1 MDKAFLILRD
11 KGETRA
17 KAAAWC
23 GRLPDGTRVTFAGPK
38 RTLPQNDR
46 MWAMLTDVSEQA
58 THHGLKLT
66 PTDWKHLF
74 TAALRRELR
83 MVPNLTGDGFVQL
96 GGRTSEMTTREMR
109 DLIELIQAWG
119 AQNGVRFADEREQA
133 A

>member
-1 MDKAFLILRD
+1 MGQALLILNDRA
-11 KGETRA
+11 TREKAQRWIAQAPA
-17 KAAAWC
+17 K
-23 GRLPDGTRVTFAGPK
+23 TRVLFKGPK

-46 MWAMLTDVSEQA
+46 MWAMLTDIADQKD
-58 THHGLKLT
+58 HHGLKLT

-96 GGRTSEMTTREMR
+96 GGGTSDMDTQEMT
-109 DLIELIQAWG
+109 DLIELLFKWG
-119 AQNGVRFADEREQA
+119 AENGVAWSDPREQA